1 MMSFLSLHVSFW
13 GYDLNTLTYLLNLV
27 SFKLVSLT
35 PIEKL

>member
-13 GYDLNTLTYLLNLV
+13 GYALNTLTYLFNLV